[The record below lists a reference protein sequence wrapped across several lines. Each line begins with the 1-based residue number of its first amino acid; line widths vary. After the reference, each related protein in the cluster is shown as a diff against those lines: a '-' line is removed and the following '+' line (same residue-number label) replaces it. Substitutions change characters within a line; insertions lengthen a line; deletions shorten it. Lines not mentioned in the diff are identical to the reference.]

1 MLAAEAGDVDLMKE
15 LKKTLSHKNS
25 EQAVP
30 ECLEGK
36 VTHDTIL
43 DRFRECYE
51 DLYNS
56 AGTEEAMDVIKEKLK
71 EIISEHSNTEVGEI
85 T

>member
-1 MLAAEAGDVDLMKE
+1 MVAAEAGDVDLMNE

-30 ECLEGK
+30 ESLEGK

-43 DRFRECYE
+43 DRFRECSE
-51 DLYNS
+51 DLYN
-56 AGTEEAMDVIKEKLK
+56 
-71 EIISEHSNTEVGEI
+71 
-85 T
+85 